1 MAKDT
6 FVQDLID
13 DNDRLL
19 DQNECLEERNQYL
32 TEENERL
39 KAEMESIRKDME
51 KLKAEYIAF
60 EDVVKDETSVI
71 LKRISNINGNAFNW
85 IVEKASGRV
94 GNTAIEST
102 AEFVPVPVQLPDKEL
117 DYSKLEDRV
126 MGESVSIVKRL
137 ALINKT
143 SVDSMVQFAFMED
156 LSDMI

>member
-39 KAEMESIRKDME
+39 KAEMESIRKAME
-51 KLKAEYIAF
+51 KLKEEYIAF
-60 EDVVKDETSVI
+60 EDLVKDETSVI
-71 LKRISNINGNAFNW
+71 LKRLSNINGTSFDW
-85 IVEKASGRV
+85 VIQKACGYV
-94 GNTAIEST
+94 GKTEIEST
-102 AEFVPVPVQLPDKEL
+102 VGFVPVPVLLPDKKL

-137 ALINKT
+137 AKINKT
-143 SVDSMVQFAFMED
+143 DVDSMIQIAFMVD